1 LEIDGGTY
9 ATILT
14 IHSWLR
20 WGALAFGVAATI
32 NAFANRST
40 ATTPV
45 PGRAW
50 DVMFMAAVDVQVLFG
65 LLLYFGLSPYT
76 AEGLNDFRRA
86 LDRPALRFW
95 TIDHIGLMMAAVV
108 LVRTGRV
115 LAMSAATPAIQRLR
129 RGLCFGLAVASMVA
143 GTPWPGSMNG
153 RPLFRMWE
161 GRRDT
166 AQLLPRRDRPEW
178 RPAPPR
184 YTSSTV
190 TPCVTRSARST

>member
-9 ATILT
+9 RAILT

-20 WGALAFGVAATI
+20 WAALAFGVAATV

-40 ATTPV
+40 ATAPL
-45 PGRAW
+45 PGRGW

-76 AEGLNDFRRA
+76 AEGLHDFRGA
-86 LDRPALRFW
+86 LERPVLRFW
-95 TIDHIGLMMAAVV
+95 TIDHIGLMMAAVI

-115 LAMSAATPAIQRLR
+115 LAMSAATPSVQRLR
-129 RGLCFGLAVASMVA
+129 RGLCFGLAVTSMVV

-153 RPLFRMWE
+153 RPLFRMWV
-161 GRRDT
+161 GSRDK
-166 AQLLPRRDRPEW
+166 AQLRPRRDRPEL
-178 RPAPPR
+178 RPAWPR
-184 YTSSTV
+184 IVSSTV